1 MNSTIS
7 KGENVVK
14 RNIMRWPGF
23 RRKAVTLSYDDGT
36 VFDKKLIEIMDKY
49 GLKGTFNI
57 NSGEFGSGRRLSK
70 EDAYELYAGSP
81 HEVAVHGVYHLALS
95 LAPTARGVAD
105 VINDRVALEDMF
117 GRPVCG
123 MAYANG
129 TYDDD
134 AVEILRLSG
143 IDYSRTTTATEKFDV
158 PVDWLRM
165 PATCHHKNPRL
176 MELAEKFIEDEGG
189 RNFWWSPPRLFYLWG
204 HSYEFNDCD
213 NWDIIEK
220 FGEYIGN
227 REDIWYATNGEIY
240 DYVKA
245 FDSLKFSAN
254 GKFVH
259 NPSAIDV
266 CICLKDDY
274 LIPAGETVEVKV
286 VY

>member
-1 MNSTIS
+1 M
-7 KGENVVK
+7 K
-14 RNIMRWPGF
+14 RNIMRWPGA

-36 VFDKKLIEIMDKY
+36 VFDKRLVEIMDRY

-57 NSGEFGSGRRLSK
+57 NSGEFGHGRRLSRD
-70 EDAYELYAGSP
+70 EAYELFANSP
-81 HEVAVHGVYHLALS
+81 HEIAVHGQYHLALS

-117 GRPVCG
+117 GRLVCG

-134 AVEILRLSG
+134 AVETLRLAG
-143 IDYSRTTTATEKFDV
+143 IEYSRTTVATEKFDV
-158 PVDWLRM
+158 PTDWLRM
-165 PATCHHKNPRL
+165 PATCHHRNPRL
-176 MELAEKFIEDEGG
+176 MELAEQFIEEKEA

-204 HSYEFNDCD
+204 HSYEFNDND
-213 NWDIIEK
+213 NWDVIEK
-220 FGEYIGN
+220 FGEYIGGRDN
-227 REDIWYATNGEIY
+227 IWYATNGEIY

-245 FDSLKFSAN
+245 FDSLKFSSN
-254 GKFVH
+254 GKYVY
-259 NPSAIDV
+259 NPSATDV

-274 LIPAGETVEVKV
+274 LIPAGKTVEVKV

>member
-1 MNSTIS
+1 M
-7 KGENVVK
+7 K
-14 RNIMRWPGF
+14 RNIMRWPGA

-36 VFDKKLIEIMDKY
+36 VFDKRLVEIMDRY

-57 NSGEFGSGRRLSK
+57 NSGEFGHGRRLSRD
-70 EDAYELYAGSP
+70 EAYELFANSP
-81 HEVAVHGVYHLALS
+81 HEIAVHGQYHLALS

-117 GRPVCG
+117 GRLVCG

-134 AVEILRLSG
+134 AVETLRLAG
-143 IDYSRTTTATEKFDV
+143 IDYARTTVATEKFDV
-158 PVDWLRM
+158 PTDWLRM
-165 PATCHHKNPRL
+165 PATCHHRNPRL
-176 MELAEKFIEDEGG
+176 MELAEQFIEEKEA

-204 HSYEFNDCD
+204 HSYEFNDND
-213 NWDIIEK
+213 NWDVIEK
-220 FGEYIGN
+220 FGEYIGGRDN
-227 REDIWYATNGEIY
+227 IWYATNGEIY

-245 FDSLKFSAN
+245 FDSLKFSSN
-254 GKFVH
+254 GKYVY
-259 NPSAIDV
+259 NPSATDV

-274 LIPAGETVEVKV
+274 LIPAGKTVEVKV